1 MLDTLKFS
9 AKELILKTL
18 LVRVRLFIVAMYVRE
33 LELINI
39 HRTL

>member
-1 MLDTLKFS
+1 MLETLKFS

-39 HRTL
+39 HRL